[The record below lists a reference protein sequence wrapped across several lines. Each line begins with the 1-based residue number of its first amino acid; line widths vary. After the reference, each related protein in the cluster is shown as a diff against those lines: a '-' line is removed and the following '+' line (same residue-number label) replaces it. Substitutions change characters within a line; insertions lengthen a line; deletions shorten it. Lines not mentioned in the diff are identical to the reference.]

1 VQNRLDLHALQ
12 WADSPR
18 VNYSPSTKGQ
28 LITDEVGTQCLF
40 EEDGMTNQEIWDTE
54 TAESYDT
61 PGAGMFSVEVLL
73 PGNSTYAAS
82 ASTPC
87 EPGAFSAQ

>member
-1 VQNRLDLHALQ
+1 M
-12 WADSPR
+12 S
-18 VNYSPSTKGQ
+18 
-28 LITDEVGTQCLF
+28 
-40 EEDGMTNQEIWDTE
+40 NQEIWDTE
-54 TAESYDT
+54 AAESYDT